1 MRNNPWNFTTIPL
14 SNDDNDIDNDND
26 NNDDNNDNN
35 DDDNDNNDDD
45 NDNGSDD
52 DDNDNDSD
60 NNDNN
65 DNNDDDGGFPNWTI
79 QFNCLSVSSVGNLK
93 KNDRIISICVRC
105 NLRHCRRTKLLE
117 YYTYKPRDHHRG

>member
-52 DDNDNDSD
+52 DDNDNDS
-60 NNDNN
+60 DNN